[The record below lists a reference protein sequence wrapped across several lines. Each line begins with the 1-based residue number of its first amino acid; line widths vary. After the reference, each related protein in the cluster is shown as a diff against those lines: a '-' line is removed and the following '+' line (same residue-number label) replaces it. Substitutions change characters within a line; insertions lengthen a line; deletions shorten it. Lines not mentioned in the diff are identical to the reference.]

1 MEDTTEPTVEPVESE
16 SQPQSDSETPTL
28 SDPGKKAIAEER
40 RRAAQA
46 EKTAKALQARLD
58 AIEAEN
64 LTREEKALKERDE
77 AAQRATQA
85 EAEALKWKIAA
96 RNGISDEDA
105 DLFLTGSDEETLSK
119 QAERFKE
126 LSSKPTKGN
135 VVPGVGNQ
143 PNTPASIAEQIQAAE
158 QAGNYTLAINLK
170 SQQLADLARAN
181 R

>member
-16 SQPQSDSETPTL
+16 SQPQSDSETPSL

-46 EKTAKALQARLD
+46 EKTAKALQAKLD

-64 LTREEKALKERDE
+64 LTKEEKALKDAAE
-77 AAQRATQA
+77 AAERATRA
-85 EAEALKWKIAA
+85 EAEAMRWKIAA

-105 DLFLTGSDEETLSK
+105 ELFLTGSDEETLSK

-126 LSSKPTKGN
+126 LSSKPSKGN

-158 QAGNYTLAINLK
+158 QAGDYTLAINLK